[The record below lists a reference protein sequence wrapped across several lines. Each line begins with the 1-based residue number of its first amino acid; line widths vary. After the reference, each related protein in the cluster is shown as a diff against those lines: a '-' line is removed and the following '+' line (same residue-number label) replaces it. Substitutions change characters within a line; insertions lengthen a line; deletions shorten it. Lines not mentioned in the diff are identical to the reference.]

1 MTSEGEH
8 VCYMK
13 YTGSG
18 NSIVTNFFGNT
29 IVFFSIV
36 YLDKDN
42 GIRCANCLVLE
53 KVITFVRGSALII
66 QDHVNIPKVILF
78 VIVKVLS
85 SKF

>member
-1 MTSEGEH
+1 

-18 NSIVTNFFGNT
+18 NSIVTNFFWKHYS
-29 IVFFSIV
+29 IFSVV
-36 YLDKDN
+36 YLDDKDN

-53 KVITFVRGSALII
+53 KVIMFVRGSALII

-78 VIVKVLS
+78 TIVKVLS